1 MRPLFFD
8 NDMWKANKTAIV
20 ALLLGLLLL
29 GAAHAYLL
37 TVDELLARKVLSAGV
52 CLLLLVV
59 GCFSWFGARKGN

>member
-1 MRPLFFD
+1 
-8 NDMWKANKTAIV
+8 MWKANKTAIV

-59 GCFSWFGARKGN
+59 GCFSWFSAKNKSDS